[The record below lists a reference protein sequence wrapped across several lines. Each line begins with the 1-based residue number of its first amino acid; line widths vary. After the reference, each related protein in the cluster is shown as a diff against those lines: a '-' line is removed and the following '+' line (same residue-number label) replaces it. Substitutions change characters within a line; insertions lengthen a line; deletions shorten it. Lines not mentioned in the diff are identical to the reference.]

1 MASGVSMSAGGDLGL
16 SRQHAGMTRGST
28 PAYRATANYTRIECL
43 TAAKF
48 VTRVRGPARFLKF
61 SPPHSR
67 CLLRSGSA
75 HPSVRFLRAIRAQRP
90 KVLSR
95 PDVRSAFWRPQT
107 DRQLHDLEIV
117 QQRER
122 FLAPCDLE
130 SEGRARRRIEGP
142 IVPYTKLCESCAG
155 NPGHFQTRKSR
166 LRAQIPI
173 RSSSARWTSNGVLTI
188 QSCRI

>member
-1 MASGVSMSAGGDLGL
+1 
-16 SRQHAGMTRGST
+16 MTRGFT
-28 PAYRATANYTRIECL
+28 PAYRPTANYTRIECVI
-43 TAAKF
+43 AAKF
-48 VTRVRGPARFLKF
+48 VTRVRGPARFLKL

-67 CLLRSGSA
+67 CLLRCGSA

-142 IVPYTKLCESCAG
+142 HRSIHNLMRIEPPRPAKTSSWILEALVSCA
-155 NPGHFQTRKSR
+155 
-166 LRAQIPI
+166 
-173 RSSSARWTSNGVLTI
+173 TI
-188 QSCRI
+188 SPSGI

>member
-1 MASGVSMSAGGDLGL
+1 
-16 SRQHAGMTRGST
+16 MTRGFT
-28 PAYRATANYTRIECL
+28 PAYRPTANYTRIECVI
-43 TAAKF
+43 AAKF
-48 VTRVRGPARFLKF
+48 VTRVRGPARFLKL

-67 CLLRSGSA
+67 CLLRCGSA

-90 KVLSR
+90 LSR

-142 IVPYTKLCESCAG
+142 HRSIHKIMRIAAAATATDIMDECRVNRRS
-155 NPGHFQTRKSR
+155 
-166 LRAQIPI
+166 LRTASPMFISLI
-173 RSSSARWTSNGVLTI
+173 RPATSSAPG
-188 QSCRI
+188 

>member
-1 MASGVSMSAGGDLGL
+1 
-16 SRQHAGMTRGST
+16 MTRGVT
-28 PAYRATANYTRIECL
+28 PAYRPTANYTRIECVI
-43 TAAKF
+43 AAKF
-48 VTRVRGPARFLKF
+48 VTRVRGPARFLKL

-67 CLLRSGSA
+67 CLLRCGSA

-130 SEGRARRRIEGP
+130 SEGRAKRRIEGP
-142 IVPYTKLCESCAG
+142 HRSIQQSYANPARPRNALAPTNVSQGNDAG
-155 NPGHFQTRKSR
+155 G
-166 LRAQIPI
+166 
-173 RSSSARWTSNGVLTI
+173 G
-188 QSCRI
+188 